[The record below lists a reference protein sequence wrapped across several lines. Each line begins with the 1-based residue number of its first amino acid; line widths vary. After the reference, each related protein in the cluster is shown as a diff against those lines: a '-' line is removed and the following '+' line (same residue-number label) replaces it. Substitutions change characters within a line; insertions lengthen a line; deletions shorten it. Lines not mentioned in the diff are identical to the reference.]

1 MFNSPL
7 RNIVLCGIEIGIGTP
22 TSTIESNIYTT
33 HVAIV
38 GTWIGVYWH
47 LMLFGCAHRAR
58 GSEECI
64 LFDIWL
70 YLFFSCF

>member
-33 HVAIV
+33 HVASR
-38 GTWIGVYWH
+38 H
-47 LMLFGCAHRAR
+47 LDWCVLASDAFWLRA
-58 GSEECI
+58 
-64 LFDIWL
+64 
-70 YLFFSCF
+70 